1 MEKNIEMMSLADALR
16 DGASLEDIRKSFESA
31 LQDAQSEVAAEKQ
44 AQKAQEAK
52 AKTCEKCGDG
62 NCNELDLDVCREEMI
77 YAILDYLT
85 ALGLIP
91 EDTEIEDD
99 EINHLINITKEIE
112 KEHKAKLSFM
122 KMFSTMFKM
131 EASKKEKVGEK
142 RVVKRPSAA
151 DDVIAQFLKGLR

>member
-31 LQDAQSEVAAEKQ
+31 LQDAQSEIAAEK
-44 AQKAQEAK
+44 KAQEAK
-52 AKTCEKCGDG
+52 AKACEKRGDG
-62 NCNELDLDVCREEMI
+62 NYDKLDLDEYREEMI
-77 YAILDYLT
+77 YAILDYLK

-91 EDTEIEDD
+91 EDMEIEDND
-99 EINHLINITKEIE
+99 IDHLINMTKEIE
-112 KEHKAKLSFM
+112 EEYKAKLSFM

-131 EASKKEKVGEK
+131 EVGKKEKVGEK
-142 RVVKRPSAA
+142 RVVKRSSA